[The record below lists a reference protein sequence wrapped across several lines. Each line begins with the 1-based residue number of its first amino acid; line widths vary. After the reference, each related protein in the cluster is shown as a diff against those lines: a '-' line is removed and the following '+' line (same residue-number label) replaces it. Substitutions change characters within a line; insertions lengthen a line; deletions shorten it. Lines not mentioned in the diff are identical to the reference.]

1 MANLF
6 GWGARKESAVEKTAP
21 APPADQVC
29 ASIVLPKFLSA
40 VSQVN
45 TPTILD
51 LGPVVGSNVAFLG
64 DHLGCKLLIGDLH
77 RDLDTEGISADEARE
92 RIMARLKSTVVAP
105 VHGILCWDV
114 FDFLNRPTA
123 QALGAF
129 LTGMLAPGG
138 VVHGFFGT
146 TQGELDAL
154 QPVCAPVASIA
165 GMPPRAGKTREAD
178 RAADARPHGHVRR
191 PDDGRVGAP
200 EVPAARNSAPQAL
213 THERSGVN

>member
-6 GWGARKESAVEKTAP
+6 GWGARKESAVEKAAP
-21 APPADQVC
+21 PPADQVC

-40 VSQVN
+40 LSQVH

-64 DHLGCKLLIGDLH
+64 DQLGCKLLIGDLH

-92 RIMARLKSTVVAP
+92 RIMARLNATLVAP
-105 VHGILCWDV
+105 VNGVLCWDV
-114 FDFLNRPTA
+114 FDFLPRPTA
-123 QALGAF
+123 QALGAY

-146 TQGELDAL
+146 TQGELTHYSRFVL
-154 QPVCAPVASIA
+154 QS
-165 GMPPRAGKTREAD
+165 PRLLE
-178 RAADARPHGHVRR
+178 VRR
-191 PDDGRVGAP
+191 
-200 EVPAARNSAPQAL
+200 VPAKPVRRTVLQTRDL
-213 THERSGVN
+213 TVMFGGLTMVESVLLKSQQRETLLRKP

>member
-1 MANLF
+1 MATLF
-6 GWGARKESAVEKTAP
+6 GWGARKESAVEKAAP

-40 VSQVN
+40 LSHVHSA
-45 TPTILD
+45 TILD

-92 RIMARLKSTVVAP
+92 RIMARLKATVVTP
-105 VHGILCWDV
+105 VNGILCWDV

-138 VVHGFFGT
+138 LVHGFFGT
-146 TQGELDAL
+146 TPGELTHYSRFVL
-154 QPVCAPVASIA
+154 QS
-165 GMPPRAGKTREAD
+165 
-178 RAADARPHGHVRR
+178 ARSLECRR
-191 PDDGRVGAP
+191 
-200 EVPAARNSAPQAL
+200 VPAKPLKRTVLQTRDL
-213 THERSGVN
+213 TVMFGGLTMVESVLLKSQQRETLLRKP

>member
-1 MANLF
+1 LATLF
-6 GWGARKESAVEKTAP
+6 GWGARKESAVEKAAP

-40 VSQVN
+40 LSHVHSA
-45 TPTILD
+45 TILD

-92 RIMARLKSTVVAP
+92 RIMARLKATVVTP
-105 VHGILCWDV
+105 VNGILCWDV

-138 VVHGFFGT
+138 LVHGFFGT
-146 TQGELDAL
+146 TPGELTHYSRFVL
-154 QPVCAPVASIA
+154 QS
-165 GMPPRAGKTREAD
+165 
-178 RAADARPHGHVRR
+178 ARSLECRR
-191 PDDGRVGAP
+191 
-200 EVPAARNSAPQAL
+200 VPAKPVKRTVLQTRDL
-213 THERSGVN
+213 TVMFGGLTMVESVLLKSQQRETLLRKP

>member
-29 ASIVLPKFLSA
+29 ASIVLPKFLSGLSH
-40 VSQVN
+40 VS

-77 RDLDTEGISADEARE
+77 RDLDTEGITADEARE
-92 RIMARLKSTVVAP
+92 RIMARLKTTVVAP
-105 VHGILCWDV
+105 VNGILCWDV
-114 FDFLNRPTA
+114 FDFLSRPAA

-138 VVHGFFGT
+138 LVHGFFGT
-146 TQGELDAL
+146 TQGELTHYSRFVL
-154 QPVCAPVASIA
+154 QS
-165 GMPPRAGKTREAD
+165 PRSLEC
-178 RAADARPHGHVRR
+178 RR
-191 PDDGRVGAP
+191 
-200 EVPAARNSAPQAL
+200 VPAKPVKRTVLQTRDL
-213 THERSGVN
+213 TVMFGGLTMVESVLLKSQQRETLLRKP